1 MTEKKIP
8 TVEQLNDFRHQ
19 VRTAVSAA
27 DCDKLNA
34 FMEEYD
40 IYTKVYEENGKVGV
54 KDAAGQ
60 VLVPAGYEE
69 VGYTFMDH
77 SKPLAVPVLKDGKF
91 ALVAQDGK
99 GTMLSD
105 FEFDEIH
112 YTPEC
117 CYILVK
123 DGRKGLA
130 MSDGTVVIPA
140 QMDQVYTP
148 FNGLASY
155 EKDGK
160 SGFSMIHE
168 GITTEAVYDDC
179 EIECDAYL
187 EVVKDG
193 VKGFIDSNGEFT
205 TDENEA
211 HFGSFCDY

>member
-1 MTEKKIP
+1 
-8 TVEQLNDFRHQ
+8 
-19 VRTAVSAA
+19 
-27 DCDKLNA
+27 
-34 FMEEYD
+34 
-40 IYTKVYEENGKVGV
+40 
-54 KDAAGQ
+54 
-60 VLVPAGYEE
+60 
-69 VGYTFMDH
+69 MDH
-77 SKPLAVPVLKDGKF
+77 FKPYAVPVLKGDKF

-105 FEFDEIH
+105 FEFDQIH

-123 DGRKGLA
+123 DGKKGLA

-148 FNGLASY
+148 FNGLASF

-160 SGFSMIHE
+160 SGFSMVYE

-179 EIECDAYL
+179 ELEGDTYL

-193 VKGFIDSNGEFT
+193 VKGFIDSNGVFT
-205 TDENEA
+205 TDEDEA
-211 HFGSFCDY
+211 HFGAFCD